1 MAEKCRISCDFPS
14 FLMVITGFFVI
25 LHPYNSKPLNMD
37 KFIITTTPTIEGHPI
52 KAYLGAINVNVVIG
66 TNFFSDF
73 AASFTDV
80 FGGSSGT
87 YQRKMDAMYESAQ
100 KELEKKARRLGC
112 NAIVGFKTDFDEISG
127 KGKSMFMLSATG
139 TACKIEN
146 SSDTLETDEVVNFVD
161 SARLKQEL
169 DKDEL
174 MAKLAKVSHLSS
186 ITEDDWQY
194 MTDHPSKDAVK
205 IILEKYYSGMTSE
218 DSYYRNSTTEH
229 KTKSETLLNLL
240 DYNEASDIVYEIYGG
255 LSDEA
260 NYGGEANY
268 HYIGNFIRSC
278 SLFNPSATKA
288 LISSSP
294 AKAADILD
302 CDKPFYDSEDLRLMK
317 EILSMFNSLPDVGQ
331 ISVGKNGMFSKEKE
345 LFVCQHG
352 HKNEKDSEFCSSCG
366 ENIKGL
372 NRNHLKKIEQFKV
385 RVETLERLMGKC

>member
-1 MAEKCRISCDFPS
+1 
-14 FLMVITGFFVI
+14 
-25 LHPYNSKPLNMD
+25 MD

-80 FGGSSGT
+80 FGGNSGT

-146 SSDTLETDEVVNFVD
+146 NSDITETDEVVNFVD
-161 SARLKQEL
+161 AARLKQEL
-169 DKDEL
+169 DKDVL
-174 MAKLAKVSHLSS
+174 MAKLGKVSLLTNV
-186 ITEDDWQY
+186 TEEDWQY
-194 MTDHPSKDAVK
+194 MTNHPSKDAVK
-205 IILEKYYSGMTSE
+205 IVLEKYYNGMTDD
-218 DSYYRNSTTEH
+218 DSYYRNTTAEH
-229 KTKSETLLNLL
+229 KTKVETLLNLL
-240 DYNEASDIVYEIYGG
+240 DYSEASCIVYEIYSS

-260 NYGGEANY
+260 NFGGEANY
-268 HYIGNFIRSC
+268 QHIGNFIRSC

-288 LISSSP
+288 LILSSP

-302 CDKPFYDSEDLRLMK
+302 CDKPFYDSEDLRQMK
-317 EILSMFNSLPDVGQ
+317 EILSMFLNLPDVGQ

-345 LFVCQHG
+345 LFICRHG
-352 HKNEKDSEFCSSCG
+352 HKNEKENEFCDSCG

-372 NRNHLKKIEQFKV
+372 NRNHLKKVEQFKV
-385 RVETLERLMGKC
+385 RVETLERLIGKC